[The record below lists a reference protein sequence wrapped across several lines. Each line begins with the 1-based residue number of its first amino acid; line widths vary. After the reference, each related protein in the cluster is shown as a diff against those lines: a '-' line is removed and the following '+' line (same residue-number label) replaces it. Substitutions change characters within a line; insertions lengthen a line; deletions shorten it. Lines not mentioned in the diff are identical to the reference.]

1 MKTAVF
7 AFSRQGAEASLRI
20 AEALCDVFGYDG
32 DDIEVYIKSNDA
44 GIDEQVSCIL
54 NTKGIK
60 MIRLKENDW
69 LNECVGSAFSK
80 TGALIFVCAAGIAVR
95 LIAPFIVHKA
105 KDPAVL
111 VLDEKLG
118 YCIPLLSG
126 HIGGANELAVRLSD
140 ALGSVPVITTASD
153 INGMTAVDM
162 FAKKNDLVITD
173 LNKAKELTCALLNGT
188 VLYVTNEAEDV
199 TGRIKLPDG
208 YEYCNAGTLEADKED
223 SRYKISIKYREDRR
237 KFKENEAGH
246 FGEDTDELILIPRCL
261 RLGIGCKRGV
271 SADRI
276 EAAFKE
282 CFNKHELYTEAVE
295 GVYSIDLKKD
305 EEGIL
310 AFCDAMGTSFKTYS
324 SKELSAV
331 KGAFSSSD
339 FVKDTTG
346 VDNVCERSAMMNG
359 GRLIVNKESYNGI
372 TLAVAACSICS

>member
-20 AEALCDVFGYDG
+20 AKALCDVFGYTG
-32 DDIEVYIKSNDA
+32 HDIEVYIKSNNAD
-44 GIDEQVSCIL
+44 IDEKVSCIL
-54 NTKGIK
+54 NTKEIK
-60 MIRLKENDW
+60 MICLKENDR

-80 TGALIFVCAAGIAVR
+80 AGALIFVCAAGIAVR

-118 YCIPLLSG
+118 YCIPVLSG

-162 FAKKNDLVITD
+162 FAKNNELVITD
-173 LNKAKELTCALLNGT
+173 LNRAKELTSALLNGT

-199 TGRIKLPDG
+199 TGRIKLPEG
-208 YEYCNAGTLEADKED
+208 YEYCDSEIFEADKED
-223 SRYKISIKYREDRR
+223 SEYKISIKYREARGEY
-237 KFKENEAGH
+237 KENEDGH
-246 FGEDTDELILIPRCL
+246 FNEGTDELILIPRCL
-261 RLGIGCKRGV
+261 RLGIGCRKGV
-271 SADRI
+271 AVEKI
-276 EAAFKE
+276 EAAVKE
-282 CFNKHELYTEAVE
+282 CFNKHGLYTEAIE

-324 SKELSAV
+324 AKELAAV

-359 GRLIVNKESYNGI
+359 GRMIVYKESYGGI
-372 TLAVAACSICS
+372 TLAVAVCSICS